1 MWYKYCVF
9 VCSLRLEE
17 SRSFFRRHITSLF
30 CCVLYCYPVFLPVN
44 HRDSTQAKL
53 LLDGHMVGLNDTHRM
68 YTRCISFFVH
78 GNADMLVAR
87 QSMHK
92 QASVSHVDDPKIR
105 SGTVVS

>member
-1 MWYKYCVF
+1 MFGPYF
-9 VCSLRLEE
+9 
-17 SRSFFRRHITSLF
+17 
-30 CCVLYCYPVFLPVN
+30 
-44 HRDSTQAKL
+44 RDSTQAKL

-68 YTRCISFFVH
+68 YMATRTSFFVH

-92 QASVSHVDDPKIR
+92 QASVSHVDDPIIR